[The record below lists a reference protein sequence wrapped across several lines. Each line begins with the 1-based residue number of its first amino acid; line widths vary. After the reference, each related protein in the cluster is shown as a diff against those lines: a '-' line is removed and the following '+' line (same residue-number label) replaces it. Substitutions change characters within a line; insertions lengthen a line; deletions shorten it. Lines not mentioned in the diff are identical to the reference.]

1 MTDATRA
8 DSDVPVPGKAA
19 EEAPRGETLSHDER
33 AELETLRNEV
43 KTLRD
48 GQPPDG
54 QHPAKHRRGRWRA
67 PVSAVLIVL
76 GCILAPISV
85 LGIWAANQVSNTDRY
100 VATVSPLIQ
109 DPAIQHAAADKATTA
124 IFGPSPNGSANISMT
139 IGKIAIFGRT

>member
-8 DSDVPVPGKAA
+8 DGGVRVPGKAA
-19 EEAPRGETLSHDER
+19 EETPQGNTLGDDER
-33 AELETLRNEV
+33 AELETLRHEV

-54 QHPAKHRRGRWRA
+54 QQPTKRRRGRWRA
-67 PVSAVLIVL
+67 PVSAVLIVI

-85 LGIWAANQVSNTDRY
+85 LGVWTANQVSNTDRY

-109 DPAIQHAAADKATTA
+109 DPAIQAAATDK
-124 IFGPSPNGSANISMT
+124 I
-139 IGKIAIFGRT
+139 